1 MDLSIDI
8 GNSKERSDDG
18 YTLKIE
24 PTGLSD
30 GVFMRWVMMRR
41 INDDSKVF
49 NFSDLNDKV
58 VFACNLKGRGRV
70 SLRRK
75 MRLFTILNVFIQ
87 VIY

>member
-1 MDLSIDI
+1 
-8 GNSKERSDDG
+8 
-18 YTLKIE
+18 
-24 PTGLSD
+24 
-30 GVFMRWVMMRR
+30 MRR

-58 VFACNLKGRGRV
+58 DFACNLEGRGRLSV
-70 SLRRK
+70 RRK

>member
-1 MDLSIDI
+1 
-8 GNSKERSDDG
+8 
-18 YTLKIE
+18 
-24 PTGLSD
+24 
-30 GVFMRWVMMRR
+30 MRR

-58 VFACNLKGRGRV
+58 VSACNLEGRGRV

-87 VIY
+87 VVS